1 MKAKVFSVEGKEVR
15 EIDLPKAFDSPLN
28 KELIK
33 RAVLSIQSKKK
44 QPKGTDPRAG
54 RKNTAVARSSRVLP
68 QSERTIN
75 VGHARIPRLKNRKHL
90 LYGRVARVPQSVGG
104 IRAHPP
110 KAEKVIAEEI
120 NKKEKRNALL
130 SAVGASTSKDLV
142 GKRHVL
148 EEGINLPLIIE
159 NKFEEI
165 DKTKDVV
172 AAFKAIKVFS
182 DLENAK
188 SKCRPKS
195 GKGKQ
200 RGRTKKQK
208 KSLLIVTKNNSKVY
222 KAARNIPGIDVSP
235 VDSLNVELLAPGCMP
250 GRLVV
255 WTEDAAKIVGERA

>member
-28 KELIK
+28 TELIK

-54 RKNTAVARSSRVLP
+54 RNNTAVARSSRVLP

-110 KAEKVIAEEI
+110 KAEKIIAEEI
-120 NKKEKRNALL
+120 NKKEKRSALL

-165 DKTKDVV
+165 AKTKDVV
-172 AAFKAIKVFS
+172 AAFKAINVFS

-188 SKCRPKS
+188 SKCRPRS
-195 GKGKQ
+195 GRGKT
-200 RGRTKKQK
+200 RGRKKKQK
-208 KSLLIVTKNNSKVY
+208 ISLLIVTKNNSKVY

-255 WTEDAAKIVGERA
+255 WTEDAAKAVGERA